1 MIDIIQE
8 DTSPMKEDSNLMT
21 IIKLPLVVGQGAFG
35 NTKMKNKSSLTF
47 NDIVEII
54 KQGNNMMV
62 ASIDK
67 MNTTNLEI
75 EELHA

>member
-1 MIDIIQE
+1 
-8 DTSPMKEDSNLMT
+8 MK
-21 IIKLPLVVGQGAFG
+21 IIKLPLIVGQGVFD
-35 NTKMKNKSSLTF
+35 NTKIKNKSFLTF

-54 KQGNNMMV
+54 KHENNMMV

>member
-1 MIDIIQE
+1 MR
-8 DTSPMKEDSNLMT
+8 
-21 IIKLPLVVGQGAFG
+21 IIKLPL
-35 NTKMKNKSSLTF
+35 
-47 NDIVEII
+47 I
-54 KQGNNMMV
+54 KHGNNMMV

>member
-1 MIDIIQE
+1 
-8 DTSPMKEDSNLMT
+8 MKKDLNLMK
-21 IIKLPLVVGQGAFG
+21 IIKLPLIVGQGVFG
-35 NTKMKNKSSLTF
+35 NIKIKNKSSLTF
-47 NDIVEII
+47 NNIVEII
-54 KQGNNMMV
+54 KHGNNMMV

>member
-1 MIDIIQE
+1 
-8 DTSPMKEDSNLMT
+8 MK
-21 IIKLPLVVGQGAFG
+21 IIKLPLIVGQGVFG
-35 NTKMKNKSSLTF
+35 NIKIKNKSSLTF
-47 NDIVEII
+47 NNIVEII
-54 KQGNNMMV
+54 KHGNNMMV

>member
-1 MIDIIQE
+1 
-8 DTSPMKEDSNLMT
+8 MK
-21 IIKLPLVVGQGAFG
+21 IIKLPLIVGQGVFD
-35 NTKMKNKSSLTF
+35 NTKIKNKSSLTF

-54 KQGNNMMV
+54 KHKNNMMV

-67 MNTTNLEI
+67 TNTTNLEI

>member
-1 MIDIIQE
+1 
-8 DTSPMKEDSNLMT
+8 MT
-21 IIKLPLVVGQGAFG
+21 IIKLPLVVGQCAFG
-35 NTKMKNKSSLTF
+35 NTKINNKSSLTF

-54 KQGNNMMV
+54 KQENNMMV

-75 EELHA
+75 EKLHA